1 MSLLVNLDG
10 VRHAYRLCFV
20 RTPWAFLTRVPLDQQ
35 WGEYWERAPYQES
48 AGDPYDDAPDQI
60 LKVAFDGPLFTPDA
74 GRDGPARSV
83 LDINAGRSPWLR
95 TESYAGGPPLHIM
108 AGVTLESFVI
118 SIELAGG
125 CVYVPVGW
133 GVLPASLSVPVGT
146 A

>member
-20 RTPWAFLTRVPLDQQ
+20 RTPWAFCTRVPLDQQ

-74 GRDGPARSV
+74 GRDGHIRSV
-83 LDINAGRSPWLR
+83 LDINAGQTPWLR
-95 TESYAGGPPLHIM
+95 TESYAGGLPLHIM
-108 AGVTLESFVI
+108 ADVTLESFAI
-118 SIELAGG
+118 SVELAGG
-125 CVYVPVGW
+125 CVYVPLGW
-133 GVLPASLSVPVGT
+133 GVPPASVASPVGST
-146 A
+146 